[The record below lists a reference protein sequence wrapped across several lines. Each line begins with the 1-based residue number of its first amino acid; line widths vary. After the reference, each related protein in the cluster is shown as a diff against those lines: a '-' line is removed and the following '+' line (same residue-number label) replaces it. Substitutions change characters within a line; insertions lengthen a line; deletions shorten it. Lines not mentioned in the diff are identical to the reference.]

1 MKVNRISHIPFS
13 QRVGRYHFQM
23 VQAKLHTPVDPIISY
38 NLQPFYTR
46 EQQWMTE
53 LSDSLSRLYRYSSDL
68 DKAARE
74 FDPERKDSAIN
85 ERLAISSDPEAAT
98 AEAQA
103 RAKSRTYHL
112 DIIRLANTQTNKG
125 KMKESA
131 SPTSVS
137 EGQQQ
142 FSVVTGDQEES
153 FAFYSHA
160 SDSHAQSIQRMEN
173 ALHTQGH
180 SSVSPRVDTVGSM
193 QALVIE
199 SGGTGTDHSFS
210 LHDQKGNSVRALGIQ
225 HVETQA
231 RDAEFLLDG
240 SLHYS
245 SDNRISIGNGEVRV
259 SMLQAGRDTVSITV
273 SPATERLLQQTQ
285 RLVSSFNRLQLF
297 LHEQQETLATQ
308 KLETFERVAQAAN
321 GVLNQYGIRL
331 LPDGQLELDDQTW
344 LEAVQV
350 HYDEFAEAMKG
361 LSKQFREETLRVQ
374 TMPLGSFSRSFDD
387 AGSQLPYAS
396 LSPSSLRYLHVASTG
411 LFINLLF

>member
-23 VQAKLHTPVDPIISY
+23 VQAKLHAPVDPIISY

-46 EQQWMTE
+46 EQQWMSE

-74 FDPERKDSAIN
+74 FDPERKDSVIN

-98 AEAQA
+98 AEAHA
-103 RAKSRTYHL
+103 RAKSRTYQL
-112 DIIRLANTQTNKG
+112 DIIRLANAQTNKG
-125 KMKESA
+125 KMKEST
-131 SPTSVS
+131 SPTTVSV
-137 EGQQQ
+137 GQQQ
-142 FSVVTGDQEES
+142 FSVVTGEQEES

-160 SDSHAQSIQRMEN
+160 SDSHAQSIQRVEN

-180 SSVSPRVDTVGSM
+180 LAVAPRVDAIASM
-193 QALVIE
+193 QALVID
-199 SGGTGTDHSFS
+199 STGTGTDHSFS
-210 LHDQKGNSVRALGIQ
+210 LLDQKGNSVRALGIQ
-225 HVETQA
+225 HVEIPA

-245 SDNRISIGNGEVRV
+245 SDNRITIGNGDVRV
-259 SMLQAGRDTVSITV
+259 SMLQAGRDTISITV
-273 SPATERLLQQTQ
+273 THATERLLQQTR

-297 LHEQQETLATQ
+297 LHDHQETLATQ

-350 HYDEFAEAMKG
+350 RYDDFAEAMKG
-361 LSKQFREETLRVQ
+361 MSKQFREETMRVQ
-374 TMPLGSFSRSFDD
+374 TMPLGAFSRSFDD
-387 AGSQLPYAS
+387 AGSRLPYAS
-396 LSPSSLRYLHVASTG
+396 VSPSSLRYLHVASTG